1 MVRALCFQCMRLGF
15 DPLLGA
21 KIPHAGYT
29 AKNFFKRIKTG
40 KTGGV
45 DKRVEKH
52 GNPTSASCSIQGS
65 EMQYDQINGLMCRT
79 HQCGFRNE

>member
-1 MVRALCFQCMRLGF
+1 MLQCMWLGF

-21 KIPHAGYT
+21 KIPHAECM
-29 AKNFFKRIKTG
+29 AKIFFKRIKTG

-45 DKRVEKH
+45 EKWGEKH

-65 EMQYDQINGLMCRT
+65 EMQHDQINGLCV
-79 HQCGFRNE
+79 